1 MSVFTFR
8 LSKLASRHKLRSHS
22 HRVLSG
28 LKGGINWCAFPSS
41 FKFTFRVRGFHLG
54 FQTQENW
61 WKHEAAGRVFF
72 IVFDCLETLMKPDA
86 RVLKKSLLNRASGI
100 KENGNIHEFFTCCQ
114 SITCLSFKL
123 RNEFNTVWCFLT
135 LIIKLMDSASL
146 QCFTRVS
153 DNMHVTKLACLGW
166 MITLWI
172 INEFEKS
179 GVSDLDAINLVNC
192 QHCS

>member
-8 LSKLASRHKLRSHS
+8 LSKLASRHRLRSHS

-41 FKFTFRVRGFHLG
+41 FKFTFRVRRFHLG

-72 IVFDCLETLMKPDA
+72 IVFECLETLMKPDA

-114 SITCLSFKL
+114 TITCFHWIKKWVHYSLMLSHTQGFDNIWNSWIARHCSVSPGFQTTCTW
-123 RNEFNTVWCFLT
+123 RNW
-135 LIIKLMDSASL
+135 
-146 QCFTRVS
+146 RVS
-153 DNMHVTKLACLGW
+153 VGW
-166 MITLWI
+166 SPY
-172 INEFEKS
+172 E
-179 GVSDLDAINLVNC
+179 
-192 QHCS
+192 